1 MRMSRTQQGM
11 TVIETMGALAIA
23 TMLLVGV
30 SMMIDSSLD
39 DVKEQQTAR
48 HQEQVVNAASKYISA
63 NYADLVASTAGGTTA
78 TITIEQLKAGG
89 FLSNSFSSTNAFNQT
104 PCALVRQ
111 PASGKLDT
119 LVATYGGMAI
129 PDRDVPMVAILAGQG
144 GGYISAA
151 VPGTAR
157 GASWEMTT
165 TSYRNVACG
174 GTTVLT
180 GASANDGG
188 HLVSGLFY
196 DAPDQL
202 STEFL
207 YRNAVPGRP
216 KLNQMNAP
224 IHMVP
229 GTNAQAIENDAMDPR
244 CTAASGTGKIAVGT
258 FGQVLSCQE
267 GVWKHQGLSFWKDPV
282 AAYADLPIT
291 DNNVGDVRMVTA
303 LSRGF
308 SWNGTSWAA
317 LAVEQSNNLLMSGML
332 TANLVKLNQTVVKNT
347 PCSSNGMIAPDAT
360 GLILSCQSGSWRNP
374 MEFRLTNLVYDMAWT
389 VHIGDPVPTDIW
401 LDLSSLPGSR
411 PLYLTGY
418 AHCHATGNPRAF
430 ANVAVINSTG
440 EGGDNIGG
448 GCIARF
454 AKSGTGTGVLN
465 KGIIGL
471 QEITEKA
478 THLHIRLDVEVG
490 AAPEDY
496 IELVVKIYNS
506 E

>member
-1 MRMSRTQQGM
+1 MRMNRTQQGM

-30 SMMIDSSLD
+30 SMMINSSLD

-78 TITIEQLKAGG
+78 TITIAQLKAGG

-111 PASGKLDT
+111 PTSGKLDT

-129 PDRDVPMVAILAGQG
+129 PDRDIPMAAMLAGQG

-157 GASWEMTT
+157 GASWELTT

-174 GTTVLT
+174 STTVLT

-196 DAPDQL
+196 DGPDQL

-216 KLNQMNAP
+216 ELNQMHAP

-229 GTNAQAIENDAMDPR
+229 GTNAQAIESDATDPR
-244 CTAASGTGKIAVGT
+244 CTVASGTGKIAVDAS
-258 FGQVLSCQE
+258 GQVLSCQE
-267 GVWKHQGLSFWKDPV
+267 GVWKRQGSGFWKDPV
-282 AAYADLPIT
+282 AAYADLPIIG
-291 DNNVGDVRMVTA
+291 NNVGDVCMVTA
-303 LSRGF
+303 LGRAF
-308 SWNGTSWAA
+308 SWNGTSWAG
-317 LAVEQSNNLLMSGML
+317 LAVDQNGNLLMSGML

-347 PCSSNGMIAPDAT
+347 PCSDNGMIARDAT
-360 GLILSCQSGSWRNP
+360 GLALSCQSGSWRNP
-374 MEFRLTNLVYDMAWT
+374 LEFRLTTLAYENTWSLSGSVGMQLVY
-389 VHIGDPVPTDIW
+389 
-401 LDLSSLPGSR
+401 LDLASVPGRR

-418 AHCHATGNPRAF
+418 MHCQASGDPRAY
-430 ANVAVINSTG
+430 ANVTMIRELGIPSFVYT
-440 EGGDNIGG
+440 G
-448 GCIARF
+448 GCMAKLYSAGIAVRNNGF
-454 AKSGTGTGVLN
+454 
-465 KGIIGL
+465 IGL
-471 QEITEKA
+471 QQIPDDA
-478 THLHIRLDVEVG
+478 TQIQFHLEVEAG
-490 AAPEDY
+490 AAPEDF
-496 IELVVKIYNS
+496 VDMAVKIYNS